1 MKKIILMGVP
11 HHGNIG
17 DNAISIAE
25 ENMIKKYFPKLD
37 LIQLPEKNLIEEA
50 EKIRNLINDDD
61 VILLHGGGNIG
72 DTYFVPEEGRRFI
85 IKTFPNNKIIVFPQT
100 AYFDSLEELE
110 KSKEIYNAH
119 KNLIIMAR
127 EEKTFDFMKKKF
139 NKCKIYLT
147 PDIVFSMKMKMNL
160 ERKNVLFLFRN
171 DKEKTMNVNEQEQI
185 KDIIIKKYG
194 GYILSDMHLGEDV
207 TDMQGQKKYDVVK
220 SKFEQFNK
228 SKLVVTDR
236 LHGMIFAAITETP
249 CVVVGSYTHKTI
261 ESYKWIKNL
270 EYIKFCNN
278 IENIEEDIQSV
289 MESKNIKY
297 DNTFAEE
304 LISKILLDEIQ

>member
-37 LIQLPEKNLIEEA
+37 LIQLPEKNLIEEV
-50 EKIRNLINDDD
+50 EKIRNSINDEDI
-61 VILLHGGGNIG
+61 ILLHGGGNIG
-72 DTYFVPEEGRRFI
+72 DTYLVPEEGRRYI
-85 IKTFPNNKIIVFPQT
+85 IKTFQNNKIIVFPQT
-100 AYFDSLEELE
+100 AYFDRLDELE
-110 KSKEIYNAH
+110 KSKVIYNAH

-127 EEKTFDFMKKKF
+127 EEKTFDFMKKEF

-160 ERKNVLFLFRN
+160 ERKNVLILFRE
-171 DKEKTMNVNEQEQI
+171 DKEKTMNANEQELI
-185 KDIIIKKYG
+185 KEIIIKKYG
-194 GYILSDMHLGEDV
+194 DYTLSDMHLGEDV
-207 TDMQGQKKYDVVK
+207 TDMYGKKRDDIVK
-220 SKFEQFNK
+220 AKFEQFNK

-236 LHGMIFAAITETP
+236 LHGMIFATITETP
-249 CVVVGSYTHKTI
+249 CVVIGSYTHKII

-270 EYIKFCNN
+270 EYIKFCDN
-278 IENIEEDIQSV
+278 IENIEKDIQSV
-289 MESKNIKY
+289 METKNVKY
-297 DNTFAEE
+297 DNAFAEE
-304 LISKILLDEIQ
+304 RISKILLDEIR